1 MTKKNFMD
9 EHFEKD
15 IAEMSVSEQP
25 KPASDDFRIKA
36 GPLKSVAQVLRQEG
50 KPYAGE

>member
-1 MTKKNFMD
+1 MTEKNFMD
-9 EHFEKD
+9 EQFEKD

-25 KPASDDFRIKA
+25 APDKFTIND